1 MYRYAFLLLAA
12 ASPLAANAQATQAPT
27 TPMPAAPGAQA
38 TPGAQ
43 AAPGTAT
50 ATATKAAAA
59 PTVGGTVYDAQ
70 GGMVGT
76 IDSTD
81 GTNAVVDTGT
91 VKAAIPLTSFGT
103 GPNGPTLTMTKAEL
117 EAAAGQGA
125 AQAAQNFRSQLSA
138 GATVYGVG
146 GASLGTIKAVD
157 GEFVTV
163 TTEKGD
169 ARLPLGSFGPGP
181 QGVTIGMTAAQ
192 LDAAMAGK

>member
-12 ASPLAANAQATQAPT
+12 ATPLAANAQGTQAPT
-27 TPMPAAPGAQA
+27 PTAQTGAAQTGAAQ
-38 TPGAQ
+38 TGAG
-43 AAPGTAT
+43 P
-50 ATATKAAAA
+50 K
-59 PTVGGTVYDAQ
+59 VGGTVHDAQ
-70 GGMVGT
+70 GGTVGT
-76 IDSTD
+76 IASTD

-91 VKAAIPLTSFGT
+91 AKAAIPLTSFGT
-103 GPNGPTLTMTKAEL
+103 GPNGPVLAMTKAEL

-125 AQAAQNFRSQLSA
+125 AQAAQNFRSQLTA

-146 GASLGTIKAVD
+146 GASLGTIKAVE

-163 TTEKGD
+163 TTAKGD

-181 QGVTIGMTAAQ
+181 QGVTIGMTAEQ

>member
-12 ASPLAANAQATQAPT
+12 ATPLAANAQGTQAPAPT
-27 TPMPAAPGAQA
+27 AQTGAAQTNAAP
-38 TPGAQ
+38 
-43 AAPGTAT
+43 
-50 ATATKAAAA
+50 K
-59 PTVGGTVYDAQ
+59 VGGTVYDAQ
-70 GGMVGT
+70 GGTVGT
-76 IDSTD
+76 IASTD

-103 GPNGPTLTMTKAEL
+103 GSNGPVLAMTKAEL

-125 AQAAQNFRSQLSA
+125 AQAAQNFRSQLTA

-146 GASLGTIKAVD
+146 GTSLGTIKAIE

-163 TTEKGD
+163 TTAKGD